1 MQITKKERERE
12 FCFAFLFFALLCFG
26 LLLYFFFST
35 ERVLRDRERGQR
47 KTKRMGGFILVK
59 NVALYL
65 NGPVFLHYYT
75 STRFL
80 FIANLPLL
88 LHWLN
93 EYGVV
98 LGNPTCQLPLSDRNA
113 LLIILF
119 IIIMDYF

>member
-35 ERVLRDRERGQR
+35 ERVLRERERGQR

>member
-1 MQITKKERERE
+1 
-12 FCFAFLFFALLCFG
+12 
-26 LLLYFFFST
+26 
-35 ERVLRDRERGQR
+35 
-47 KTKRMGGFILVK
+47 MGGFILVK

>member
-1 MQITKKERERE
+1 M
-12 FCFAFLFFALLCFG
+12 LFFSLLCFV
-26 LLLYFFFST
+26 LVCFCIFFFST
-35 ERVLRDRERGQR
+35 ERVLRERERGQR